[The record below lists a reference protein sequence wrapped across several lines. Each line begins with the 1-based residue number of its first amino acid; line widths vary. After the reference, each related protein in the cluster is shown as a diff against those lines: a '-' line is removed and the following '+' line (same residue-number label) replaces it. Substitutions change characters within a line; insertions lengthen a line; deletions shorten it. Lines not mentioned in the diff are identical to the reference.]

1 MSHAILSP
9 SSINR
14 IIRCPASA
22 KINAVAER
30 KGSMAAARGTST
42 HEMVEALLK
51 NRLDGISLK
60 DYYLGRTVD
69 VDGFSF
75 DITQDDIDMAEIYVD
90 YINRRTEEL
99 NGTLLVEE
107 KVNAPD
113 ISDDLWG
120 TADAVILG
128 EGNRMVVGD
137 LKSGAWA
144 VDVVMNEQLM
154 CYALGC
160 LSRWGNENTVIEMTI
175 IQPNKR
181 AFHKDGQIRT
191 WDIQAV
197 DLVDW
202 GLNILKPAC
211 DEAMGDEP
219 SFSAGNWC
227 KFCSHK
233 EVCETYKSLEE
244 TNGK

>member
-1 MSHAILSP
+1 LAHAILSP

-30 KGSMAAARGTST
+30 KGSMAAARGTAT

-51 NRLDGISLK
+51 NRLEGITLA

-75 DITQDDIDMAEIYVD
+75 EIVQDDIDMAEIYVD
-90 YINRRTEEL
+90 YINKRTEEL
-99 NGTLLVEE
+99 NGKLLVEE
-107 KVNAPD
+107 KVNAPE
-113 ISDDLWG
+113 INENLWG

-160 LSRWGNENTVIEMTI
+160 LTRWGNEDTVIEMTI
-175 IQPNKR
+175 VQPNKK
-181 AFHKDGQIRT
+181 AWHKDGQIRT
-191 WDIQAV
+191 WDIQAI

-219 SFSAGNWC
+219 TFNAGNWC

-233 EVCETYKSLEE
+233 EVCETYNNPKED
-244 TNGK
+244 

>member
-1 MSHAILSP
+1 LAHAILSP

-30 KGSMAAARGTST
+30 KGSMAAARGTAT

-51 NRLDGISLK
+51 NRLDGITLA

-75 DITQDDIDMAEIYVD
+75 EIVQDDIDMAEIYVD
-90 YINRRTEEL
+90 YINKRTEEL
-99 NGTLLVEE
+99 NGKLLVEE
-107 KVNAPD
+107 KVNAPE
-113 ISDDLWG
+113 INENLWG

-160 LSRWGNENTVIEMTI
+160 LTRWGNEDTVIEMTI
-175 IQPNKR
+175 VQPNKR
-181 AFHKDGQIRT
+181 AWHKDGQIRT
-191 WDIQAV
+191 WDIQAI

-219 SFSAGNWC
+219 TFNAGNWC

-233 EVCETYKSLEE
+233 EVCETYNNPKED
-244 TNGK
+244 

>member
-1 MSHAILSP
+1 MAHAILSP

-30 KGSMAAARGTST
+30 TGSIAAARGTAV
-42 HEMVEALLK
+42 HEMCEALLK
-51 NRLDGISLK
+51 NRLDGITLS
-60 DYYLGRTVD
+60 DYYLGRNVD

-75 DITQDDIDMAEIYVD
+75 DITKDDIAIAEIYVD
-90 YINRRTEEL
+90 YINQRTEEL
-99 NGTLLVEE
+99 NGKLLIEE
-107 KVNAPD
+107 KVNAPE
-113 ISDDLWG
+113 ISEDLWG

-128 EGNRMVVGD
+128 ESNRMVVAD
-137 LKSGAWA
+137 LKSGAYP

-154 CYALGC
+154 TYSLAC
-160 LSRWGNENTVIEMTI
+160 LTRWGNEDTVIEMTI

-181 AFHKDGQIRT
+181 AWHKDGQIRT

-219 SFSAGNWC
+219 SFNAGSWC
-227 KFCSHK
+227 RFCSHK
-233 EVCETYKSLEE
+233 EICKTYNNPKED
-244 TNGK
+244 

>member
-1 MSHAILSP
+1 
-9 SSINR
+9 
-14 IIRCPASA
+14 
-22 KINAVAER
+22 
-30 KGSMAAARGTST
+30 MAAARGTST

-51 NRLDGISLK
+51 NRLEGITLA

-90 YINRRTEEL
+90 YINKRTEEL
-99 NGTLLVEE
+99 NGKLLVEE

-113 ISDDLWG
+113 INDNLWG

-160 LSRWGNENTVIEMTI
+160 LSRWGNEDTVIEMTI
-175 IQPNKR
+175 VQP
-181 AFHKDGQIRT
+181 
-191 WDIQAV
+191 
-197 DLVDW
+197 
-202 GLNILKPAC
+202 
-211 DEAMGDEP
+211 MGEEP
-219 SFSAGNWC
+219 SFNAGNWC

-233 EVCETYKSLEE
+233 EVCETYKSMED
-244 TNGK
+244 N

>member
-1 MSHAILSP
+1 MAHAILSP

-30 KGSMAAARGTST
+30 KGSMAAARGTAT

-51 NRLDGISLK
+51 NRLEGITLA

-75 DITQDDIDMAEIYVD
+75 EIVQDDIDMAEIYVD
-90 YINRRTEEL
+90 YINKRTEEL
-99 NGTLLVEE
+99 NGKLLVEE
-107 KVNAPD
+107 KVNAPE
-113 ISDDLWG
+113 INENLWG

-160 LSRWGNENTVIEMTI
+160 LTRWGNEDTVIEMTI
-175 IQPNKR
+175 VQPNKK
-181 AFHKDGQIRT
+181 AWHKDGQIRT
-191 WDIQAV
+191 WDIQAI

-219 SFSAGNWC
+219 TFNAGNWC

-233 EVCETYKSLEE
+233 EVCETYNNPKED
-244 TNGK
+244 

>member
-1 MSHAILSP
+1 MAHAILSP
-9 SSINR
+9 SSMFR

-30 KGSMAAARGTST
+30 RGSIAAARGTAV
-42 HEMVEALLK
+42 HEMCEALLK
-51 NRLDGISLK
+51 NRLDGITLA

-75 DITQDDIDMAEIYVD
+75 DITKDDIAIAEIYVD
-90 YINRRTEEL
+90 YINQRTEEL
-99 NGTLLVEE
+99 NGKLLIEE
-107 KVNAPD
+107 KVNAPE

-128 EGNRMVVGD
+128 ESNRMVVAD
-137 LKSGAWA
+137 LKSGAWP

-154 CYALGC
+154 TYSLAC
-160 LSRWGNENTVIEMTI
+160 LTRWGNEDTVIEMTI

-197 DLVDW
+197 DLADW

-219 SFSAGNWC
+219 SFNAGDWC

-233 EVCETYKSLEE
+233 EVCETYNNPKED
-244 TNGK
+244 

>member
-1 MSHAILSP
+1 MAHAILSP

-30 KGSMAAARGTST
+30 KGSMAAARGTAT

-51 NRLDGISLK
+51 NRLDGITLA

-75 DITQDDIDMAEIYVD
+75 EIVQDDIDMAEIYVD
-90 YINRRTEEL
+90 YINKRTEEL
-99 NGTLLVEE
+99 NGKLLVEE
-107 KVNAPD
+107 KVNAPE
-113 ISDDLWG
+113 INENLWG

-160 LSRWGNENTVIEMTI
+160 LTRWGNEDTVIEMTI
-175 IQPNKR
+175 VQPNKR
-181 AFHKDGQIRT
+181 AWHKDGQIRT
-191 WDIQAV
+191 WDIQAI

-219 SFSAGNWC
+219 TFNAGNWC

-233 EVCETYKSLEE
+233 EVCETYNNPKED
-244 TNGK
+244 

>member
-1 MSHAILSP
+1 
-9 SSINR
+9 
-14 IIRCPASA
+14 
-22 KINAVAER
+22 
-30 KGSMAAARGTST
+30 
-42 HEMVEALLK
+42 
-51 NRLDGISLK
+51 
-60 DYYLGRTVD
+60 
-69 VDGFSF
+69 
-75 DITQDDIDMAEIYVD
+75 
-90 YINRRTEEL
+90 
-99 NGTLLVEE
+99 
-107 KVNAPD
+107 VNAPD

-181 AFHKDGQIRT
+181 AFHKDGPIRT

-211 DEAMGDEP
+211 DEAMGEEP

-233 EVCETYKSLEE
+233 EVCETYKSLED
-244 TNGK
+244 N

>member
-1 MSHAILSP
+1 
-9 SSINR
+9 
-14 IIRCPASA
+14 
-22 KINAVAER
+22 
-30 KGSMAAARGTST
+30 MAAARGTST

-51 NRLDGISLK
+51 NRLDGISLA

-90 YINRRTEEL
+90 YINKRTDEL
-99 NGTLLVEE
+99 NGKLLVEE

-154 CYALGC
+154 CYSLGC
-160 LSRWGNENTVIEMTI
+160 LSRWGNEDTVIEMTI

-202 GLNILKPAC
+202 GFNILKPAC
-211 DEAMGDEP
+211 DEAMGEDP
-219 SFSAGNWC
+219 GFSAGNWC

-233 EVCETYKSLEE
+233 EVCETYKSMED
-244 TNGK
+244 N

>member
-1 MSHAILSP
+1 MAHAILSP

-30 KGSMAAARGTST
+30 KGSMAAARGTAT

-51 NRLDGISLK
+51 NRLDGITLA

-75 DITQDDIDMAEIYVD
+75 EIVQDDIDMAEIYVD
-90 YINRRTEEL
+90 YINKRTEEL
-99 NGTLLVEE
+99 NGKLLVEE
-107 KVNAPD
+107 KVNAPE
-113 ISDDLWG
+113 INENLWG

-160 LSRWGNENTVIEMTI
+160 LTRWGNEDTVIEMTI
-175 IQPNKR
+175 VQPNKK
-181 AFHKDGQIRT
+181 AWHKDGQIRT
-191 WDIQAV
+191 WDIQAI

-219 SFSAGNWC
+219 TFNAGNWC

-233 EVCETYKSLEE
+233 EVCETYNNPKED
-244 TNGK
+244 

>member
-1 MSHAILSP
+1 LAHAILAP

-30 KGSMAAARGTST
+30 KGSMAAARGTAT

-51 NRLDGISLK
+51 NRLEGITLA
-60 DYYLGRTVD
+60 DYYLGKTVD

-75 DITQDDIDMAEIYVD
+75 EIVQDDIDMAETYVE
-90 YINRRTEEL
+90 YINKRTEEL
-99 NGTLLVEE
+99 NGKLLIEE
-107 KVNAPD
+107 KVNAPE
-113 ISDDLWG
+113 INEDLWG

-128 EGNRMVVGD
+128 EGNRMVVAD

-154 CYALGC
+154 CYSLGC
-160 LSRWGNENTVIEMTI
+160 LTRWGNEDTVIEMTI
-175 IQPNKR
+175 IQPNKKAWHR
-181 AFHKDGQIRT
+181 DGQIRT
-191 WDIQAV
+191 WDIQAI

-219 SFSAGNWC
+219 SFNAGNWC
-227 KFCSHK
+227 RFCAYKDECKTFNNPK
-233 EVCETYKSLEE
+233 ED
-244 TNGK
+244 

>member
-1 MSHAILSP
+1 
-9 SSINR
+9 
-14 IIRCPASA
+14 
-22 KINAVAER
+22 
-30 KGSMAAARGTST
+30 MAAARGTST

-51 NRLDGISLK
+51 NRLDGISLA
-60 DYYLGRTVD
+60 DYYLGRTVN

-90 YINRRTEEL
+90 YINKRTEEL
-99 NGTLLVEE
+99 NGKLLVEE

-113 ISDDLWG
+113 INDNLWG

-160 LSRWGNENTVIEMTI
+160 LSRWGNEDTVIEMTI
-175 IQPNKR
+175 VQPNKR
-181 AFHKDGQIRT
+181 AFHKDRAYTKLGIFKQLI
-191 WDIQAV
+191 
-197 DLVDW
+197 LVDW

-233 EVCETYKSLEE
+233 EVCETYKSMED
-244 TNGK
+244 N